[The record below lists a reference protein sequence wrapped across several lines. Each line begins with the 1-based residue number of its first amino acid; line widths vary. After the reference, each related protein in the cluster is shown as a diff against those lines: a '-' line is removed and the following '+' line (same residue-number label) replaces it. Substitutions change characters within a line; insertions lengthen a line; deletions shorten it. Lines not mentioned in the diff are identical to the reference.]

1 MATVNSPLLQNDLQQ
16 RSLGDTTHT
25 SPELDR
31 SKQPRANISKILAIF
46 LAFLMMGA
54 NDAAYGFES
63 YYSISHTV
71 ASFLF
76 LSPVCGYVLAA
87 VLNDTIHTKL
97 GRRGV
102 AWISASNHFIGHLFV
117 SLHPPY
123 PALVALFV
131 LQGFGNGL
139 ADSGYNAW
147 VASMTNANQILGI
160 MHGLYGFGAV
170 LSPLAATLLVTKANL
185 PWFYFYYLM
194 TACAIIELAF
204 CLGVFRD
211 STAAAFRA
219 ANHTEEHQ
227 DGNMSRAIAQPPYAR
242 ITWICS
248 FFFLGY
254 MGVEVALG
262 GWIVTYMREVRGGEP
277 FASGMTATGFW
288 LGISCGRMVLG
299 FVTPLL
305 TEEFAVIVYSLL
317 SILCGFILWLVPVFS
332 VSAVA
337 VTVLGFFLG
346 PFFPAAIVVATRILP
361 RALHVS
367 AVGFA
372 SAIGGAG
379 AAILPFAVGA
389 IAQRSGVQV
398 LPPIIIVLIIGILS
412 LWLFLLQS
420 AKNIAH

>member
-1 MATVNSPLLQNDLQQ
+1 
-16 RSLGDTTHT
+16 
-25 SPELDR
+25 
-31 SKQPRANISKILAIF
+31 
-46 LAFLMMGA
+46 
-54 NDAAYGFES
+54 
-63 YYSISHTV
+63 
-71 ASFLF
+71 
-76 LSPVCGYVLAA
+76 
-87 VLNDTIHTKL
+87 
-97 GRRGV
+97 
-102 AWISASNHFIGHLFV
+102 
-117 SLHPPY
+117 
-123 PALVALFV
+123 
-131 LQGFGNGL
+131 
-139 ADSGYNAW
+139 
-147 VASMTNANQILGI
+147 
-160 MHGLYGFGAV
+160 
-170 LSPLAATLLVTKANL
+170 
-185 PWFYFYYLM
+185 
-194 TACAIIELAF
+194 
-204 CLGVFRD
+204 
-211 STAAAFRA
+211 
-219 ANHTEEHQ
+219 
-227 DGNMSRAIAQPPYAR
+227 MSRAIAQPPYAR

-262 GWIVTYMREVRGGEP
+262 GWIVTYMREVRGGEA

-288 LGISCGRMVLG
+288 LGISCGRMILG

-305 TEEFAVIVYSLL
+305 TEEFAVIVSSPVWYITLNSSFLQLDLISFTRVRRLSYLLIITQIYSLL